1 MPSYFFDSSAVVK
14 RYHQEPG
21 SPWVQSVCA
30 PRRHATLYLS
40 EIARVEVIA
49 ALRRLERQPN
59 VRRSFVDSLVN
70 AFARH
75 LALSMPGRTMSAYHL
90 VPVVTPVL
98 ELAANLCNHYWD
110 LRPYPLRSLD
120 AIQLASALAVA
131 ATLPEELIMV
141 TSDLRLAAIA
151 QAEGV
156 RIANPERPPSA

>member
-1 MPSYFFDSSAVVK
+1 MPSYFFDSSAIVK

-49 ALRRLERQPN
+49 AVRRLERQPN
-59 VRRSFVDSLVN
+59 VHSSFVDSLVN

-75 LALSMPGRTMSAYHL
+75 LALSTPGRAMPAYHL
-90 VPVVTPVL
+90 VPTVTSAL
-98 ELAANLCNHYWD
+98 ELAASLCNHYWD
-110 LRPYPLRSLD
+110 LRPHPLRSLD

-131 ATLPEELIMV
+131 ATLPEKLIVV
-141 TSDLRLAAIA
+141 TSDQRLAAIA
-151 QAEGV
+151 TTEGL
-156 RIANPERPPSA
+156 RIVNPERPPSG